1 MVKCTG
7 CGEDNPPKFRLCGYC
22 GTPLPAAAPAAPALP
37 AHEVRKTV
45 TLLFCDLKG
54 STALGETLDPEAL
67 HEVKERYFK
76 AMAAEIERH
85 GGKIEKYI
93 GDAIM
98 AVFGLP
104 RAHED
109 DALRAVRAA
118 DGMRQALAQV
128 NLDLQTRYGVTL
140 ANRTGVN
147 TGEVVANDDPG
158 ADQKLATGDAVNVCA
173 RLEQAAPENEVY
185 LGDVTYRLVR
195 DAVHAVPVAPL
206 TLKGKTEPVPA
217 WQLVQVHGQ
226 DGHIRRHDTPL
237 VGREPELAALRR
249 VVDEVRSGGQ
259 PRLVTVIGDAGVG
272 KTRLVHEVMHT
283 LAAGSRLLSG
293 RCLPYGEDITFW
305 PLLLIVRE
313 AAAIDEQDSPA
324 EALAKLQACAGDT
337 DVADRLASVCG
348 LSRAAFPLADIYWAA
363 RKFLAR
369 QAALGPLLVFV
380 DDIHWAAPAFL
391 DLLNQLLDSDALGA
405 VLMLATS
412 RHDLLEQRPDWG
424 QQRGALR
431 LVLQPLDSAA
441 TAQVVADRLGPSGL
455 PPDLVQRIVDS
466 SEGNPLYV
474 EQMLSMLI
482 DSGALKREGERWV
495 AVEGATTPAVPPTI
509 QALLEAR
516 LDQLARAER
525 VTVEPAAVIGL
536 EFGSAAVAALAPAA
550 VQPTLPAHLDTLARK
565 QFIRAAHSATLDTSF
580 RFAHHL
586 VRETVY
592 NGLLKRARANLHL
605 AFVRW
610 ADRHNADVDQALTY
624 EAILG
629 YHLEQAYGYLRELG
643 SLDEEGRAIGADAAK
658 RLSSAGGRA
667 AARGD
672 THAAAS
678 LLRRAVALLERDN
691 PRRTALLPELGE
703 ALMGVGDFA
712 GARAVLDEALAAA
725 TAAGDLRGI
734 AASRVGSAWLAL
746 YSGQPGE
753 NWGEDTLR
761 MAQSLIPALEA
772 QALHN
777 EAAMAW
783 RLCVMVHG
791 IAGRY
796 SEVDAAVAPSI
807 HHARLAGNERLVAR
821 NSSVLLQSALYG
833 PLPVSEALPL
843 CEKLLAAGI
852 SDRQVEGVALCVL
865 AQLRAMNGELEP
877 ARALYRRSR
886 TLLHDLGHGVFAA
899 STGIHLA
906 RVELRGG
913 DLHLAESELRR
924 DHDFLAAKGET
935 YFRSTIAALLAR
947 VLRELER
954 DEEALAFTRTAEQI
968 SAADDTES
976 NALWRAVRATLLAR
990 AGDLAAA
997 ERLASEAT
1005 ELVRPTESPLLK
1017 AEVFADLATVL
1028 RMADRSDEARAAT
1041 DEAVAHYRSKG
1052 DAVQAARLHAM
1063 ALGQR

>member
-1 MVKCTG
+1 MINCPG
-7 CGEDNPPKFRLCGYC
+7 CGEENPPKFRLCGYC
-22 GTPLPAAAPAAPALP
+22 GTPLAAAAPALP

-45 TLLFCDLKG
+45 TLVFCDLKG

-109 DALRAVRAA
+109 DALRAVRAV
-118 DGMRQALAQV
+118 DGMRRALAQV
-128 NLDLQTRYGVTL
+128 NRDLQARYGVTL

-185 LGDVTYRLVR
+185 LGDITYRLVR
-195 DAVHAVPVAPL
+195 DAVHAVPVEPL
-206 TLKGKTEPVPA
+206 TLKGKAEPVPA
-217 WQLVQVHGQ
+217 WQLVEVHGQ

-237 VGREPELAALRR
+237 VGREPELEALRR
-249 VVDEVRSGGQ
+249 AVDEVRSGVQ

-272 KTRLVHEVMHT
+272 KTRLVHEVMHG

-305 PLLLIVRE
+305 PLLQIVRE
-313 AAAIDEQDSPA
+313 AAGIGENDLPA
-324 EALAKLQACAGDT
+324 EAVAKLGACAGDK
-337 DVADRLASVCG
+337 DVADRLASICG
-348 LSRAAFPLADIYWAA
+348 LSQTAFPLADINWAA
-363 RKFLAR
+363 RRFLAR
-369 QAALGPLLVFV
+369 QAARAPLLVFV

-391 DLLNQLLDSDALGA
+391 DLLLQLLDSDALGA

-412 RHDLLEQRPDWG
+412 RHDLLELRPDWG

-455 PPDLVQRIVDS
+455 SPDLVRRIVHS

-482 DSGALKREGERWV
+482 DSGALKRNGDGW
-495 AVEGATTPAVPPTI
+495 AVVQGAATPAVPPTI

-525 VTVEPAAVIGL
+525 LTVEPAAVIGL
-536 EFGSAAVAALAPAA
+536 EFGSAAVAALAPTA
-550 VQPTLPAHLDTLARK
+550 VQATLPAHLDTLTRK
-565 QFIRAAHSATLDTSF
+565 QFIRSSVSATPDTSF

-592 NGLLKRARANLHL
+592 NGLLKRARANMHL

-610 ADRHNADVDQALTY
+610 VDRQNADADQAVTF
-624 EAILG
+624 EPILG

-643 SLDEEGRAIGADAAK
+643 PLDEEGRAIGSDAAK
-658 RLSSAGGRA
+658 RLSSAGRRA
-667 AARGD
+667 AGRGD

-678 LLRRAVALLERDN
+678 LLRRAAALLQPDN
-691 PRRTALLPELGE
+691 PGRIALLPELGE
-703 ALMGVGDFA
+703 ALMGLGDFA
-712 GARAVLDEALAAA
+712 GARVAYDEALA
-725 TAAGDLRGI
+725 TASRTGDLRCV
-734 AASRVGSAWLAL
+734 AACQIGQALLAL
-746 YSGQPGE
+746 HSGQQGE
-753 NWGEDTLR
+753 HWGEEALKT
-761 MAQSLIPALEA
+761 ASALIPELETH
-772 QALHN
+772 ALHS

-783 RLCVMVHG
+783 RLSVMVHG
-791 IAGRY
+791 IAGRF
-796 SEVDAAVAPSI
+796 SAVDAAVARSI

-821 NSSVLLQSALYG
+821 NSWTLLQSALHG
-833 PLPVSEALPL
+833 PLSVNEALPL
-843 CEKLLAAGI
+843 CQKLLDAGVR
-852 SDRQVEGVALCVL
+852 DRQVEGHALCAL
-865 AQLRAMNGELEP
+865 AQLRAMNGELES
-877 ARALYRRSR
+877 ARALYKRSR
-886 TLLHDLGHGVFAA
+886 AQLRDLGLSVLDA
-899 STGIHLA
+899 STGINLA
-906 RVELRGG
+906 QVELRGG
-913 DLHLAESELRR
+913 DLRIAQAELRC
-924 DHDFLAAKGET
+924 DYEFLAGKGET
-935 YFRSTIAALLAR
+935 YFRSTIAGLLAR
-947 VLRELER
+947 VVRDLGRDDEAMELTRVAER
-954 DEEALAFTRTAEQI
+954 I
-968 SAADDTES
+968 SATDDTES
-976 NALWRAVRATLLAR
+976 NALWRAVRATLIAR
-990 AGDLAAA
+990 AGDYAAA
-997 ERLASEAT
+997 EALAREAVD
-1005 ELVRPTESPLLK
+1005 LVWTTESPLLK
-1017 AEVFADLATVL
+1017 ADVLAELTTVL
-1028 RMADRSDEARAAT
+1028 GLSGDVDASRTAAEASAAQY
-1041 DEAVAHYRSKG
+1041 ALKG
-1052 DAVQAARLHAM
+1052 DIVQAQRLQAI
-1063 ALGQR
+1063 AAGSE